1 MVVEEEVVVAQK
13 MVAGGDLVLGQD
25 MERLELMGL
34 LVEHMLVQ
42 LVEEAVVGQ
51 AMVMV
56 GDQVQVLG
64 LAMGSLWHLGLL
76 AGNMLVEVER
86 VGAVA
91 EGGMEDL
98 VIVWGLVLEI
108 VKGRNTNLMME
119 GILWE
124 TVVAKVGVVGQT
136 ENQGMVQGLARVM
149 VKLLALVVH
158 HLQTVV
164 VVAKA
169 EVVDNMMGLVLVLVW
184 ALGMVNL
191 GVIALMM
198 ETIPWGR
205 GGGGGEGGGQNG
217 YGDGYGSGVGF
228 GQFNG
233 GWPYNN

>member
-1 MVVEEEVVVAQK
+1 VVVVVAQK

-119 GILWE
+119 GILGKRWWQRWGWWDKQRIR
-124 TVVAKVGVVGQT
+124 VWCRVWL
-136 ENQGMVQGLARVM
+136 GL
-149 VKLLALVVH
+149 
-158 HLQTVV
+158 
-164 VVAKA
+164 
-169 EVVDNMMGLVLVLVW
+169 W
-184 ALGMVNL
+184 
-191 GVIALMM
+191 
-198 ETIPWGR
+198 
-205 GGGGGEGGGQNG
+205 
-217 YGDGYGSGVGF
+217 
-228 GQFNG
+228 
-233 GWPYNN
+233 